1 MESAISTKHT
11 LKLSSVLD
19 MLFHFVAFFSLCA
32 KLLGFEI
39 DSELSFTYHVEKLC
53 KKLSQRIGVLNEKI
67 RSCLP
72 TKQRLLYYNTM
83 IRSVLHY
90 VSSIWTSCDKENL
103 SRVFK
108 LQKRAARVI
117 SDANNQA
124 SSVKLFNSLQW
135 LPFYEEVKIAK
146 CCVAYKRIKGEVPL
160 YIEDSLRLNS
170 QQHSRVTRYSNI
182 NFICPKFNR
191 VTEGG
196 RSFAVS
202 TCQLWNSLSLDL
214 RNAVSLES
222 FKNNYRNILFKEQ
235 QELHHFI
242 V

>member
-1 MESAISTKHT
+1 MT
-11 LKLSSVLD
+11 
-19 MLFHFVAFFSLCA
+19 
-32 KLLGFEI
+32 
-39 DSELSFTYHVEKLC
+39 
-53 KKLSQRIGVLNEKI
+53 
-67 RSCLP
+67 
-72 TKQRLLYYNTM
+72 
-83 IRSVLHY
+83 RSVLHY
-90 VSSIWTSCDKENL
+90 VSSIYTSCDKENL
-103 SRVFK
+103 RRVFK

-135 LPFYEEVKIAK
+135 LLFYEQAKIAK

-170 QQHSRVTRYSNI
+170 QQHSCVTRYSNI
-182 NFICPKFNR
+182 NFICPKFNQ
-191 VTEGG
+191 VTEVG
-196 RSFAVS
+196 RSFAVF

-214 RNAVSLES
+214 RNVVSLES

>member
-1 MESAISTKHT
+1 MIA
-11 LKLSSVLD
+11 
-19 MLFHFVAFFSLCA
+19 
-32 KLLGFEI
+32 
-39 DSELSFTYHVEKLC
+39 
-53 KKLSQRIGVLNEKI
+53 LN
-67 RSCLP
+67 
-72 TKQRLLYYNTM
+72 Q
-83 IRSVLHY
+83 
-90 VSSIWTSCDKENL
+90 NL
-103 SRVFK
+103 TH
-108 LQKRAARVI
+108 
-117 SDANNQA
+117 
-124 SSVKLFNSLQW
+124 
-135 LPFYEEVKIAK
+135 
-146 CCVAYKRIKGEVPL
+146 IKNPSPL

>member
-1 MESAISTKHT
+1 MFRVRVFC
-11 LKLSSVLD
+11 L
-19 MLFHFVAFFSLCA
+19 
-32 KLLGFEI
+32 
-39 DSELSFTYHVEKLC
+39 
-53 KKLSQRIGVLNEKI
+53 LSQRIGVLKRI

-72 TKQRLLYYNTM
+72 MKQRLLYYNTM
-83 IRSVLHY
+83 IISVLHY
-90 VSSIWTSCDKENL
+90 VSPVWTSCDKENF
-103 SRVFK
+103 SPVFK
-108 LQKRAARVI
+108 LQTRAARVI